1 MHDTSKGEV
10 FLLVLG
16 LCATLVM
23 GAPDRVNSHGPVK
36 DTSHGGRV
44 GYEIALKAPLIE
56 ESDTHEKAE
65 QPRLHEEKKTVPPT
79 GREKPTA
86 KEKTDPVKK
95 FVPSEKIPA
104 DQAVDFPADI

>member
-1 MHDTSKGEV
+1 MHDKGKGEV

-23 GAPDRVNSHGPVK
+23 GAPDRVNPHGSVE
-36 DTSHGGRV
+36 DTIHGGRV
-44 GYEIALKAPLIE
+44 GYEMALKAPLIE
-56 ESDTHEKAE
+56 ESNTHEKAE
-65 QPRLHEEKKTVPPT
+65 QPPPHNEKQTLPPT
-79 GREKPTA
+79 GREKPTP
-86 KEKTDPVKK
+86 KEKKDPVKR

>member
-1 MHDTSKGEV
+1 MHDKGKGEV

-16 LCATLVM
+16 LWATLVM
-23 GAPDRVNSHGPVK
+23 GAPDRVNSYGPAE
-36 DTSHGGRV
+36 DANHGGRV
-44 GYEIALKAPLIE
+44 GYELALKAPLVE
-56 ESDTHEKAE
+56 ESNTREKAE
-65 QPRLHEEKKTVPPT
+65 QPRPHEEKKTVPAT